1 MFAFPVH
8 FCKVLSSFFSF
19 LWFDASISDL
29 SGDPKQSRQNLH
41 MYSREIML
49 MKKKQQEKKNLIMAL
64 HSPESQ
70 IKNSFIC

>member
-1 MFAFPVH
+1 MFAFPVQ
-8 FCKVLSSFFSF
+8 FCKVLSFFPF
-19 LWFDASISDL
+19 LWVGASISDL

-49 MKKKQQEKKNLIMAL
+49 MKEKQKKKKRNLIMAL